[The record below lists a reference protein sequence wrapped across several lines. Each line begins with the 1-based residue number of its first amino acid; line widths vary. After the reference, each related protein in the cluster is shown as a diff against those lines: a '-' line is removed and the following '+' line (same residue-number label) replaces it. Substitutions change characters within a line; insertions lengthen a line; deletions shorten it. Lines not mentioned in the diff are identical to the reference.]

1 MHQNGAIGIV
11 LVSLLLTLNI
21 FHTLFYCFYC
31 KLLAGK
37 SGLDKL
43 CAQSRSG
50 AHILHCEKEKKW
62 LDLQISNQIDQTM
75 KKLQWISNTI
85 VNTTTLFDNVY
96 IFDNVKIDLSTL
108 SLINIWLI
116 VCISTGKRCYRALQI
131 SSMRSFEKKLPTLM

>member
-21 FHTLFYCFYC
+21 FHILFYCFYC
-31 KLLAGK
+31 KLWAGK

-50 AHILHCEKEKKW
+50 AQILHCEKEKKS
-62 LDLQISNQIDQTM
+62 LDLQISSQIDQTM
-75 KKLQWISNTI
+75 KKLQWIPNTI
-85 VNTTTLFDNVY
+85 VNTTVLFDNVY

-108 SLINIWLI
+108 SLKNI
-116 VCISTGKRCYRALQI
+116 
-131 SSMRSFEKKLPTLM
+131 